1 MKMPNLVLIGF
12 MGTGKTTVGKKLAK
26 ALGMR
31 FIDTDHEIER
41 VTGMTVNQIF
51 RKYGEVRFRSEEKA
65 AVRRITREGNH
76 VIATGGGVILDPEN
90 VCMLK
95 QSGVVIC
102 LSASPE
108 VIYRRLS
115 RKRNRPLLRT
125 ENPMEAIISLLEQ
138 RQPLYRCADFTID
151 TSGLGLDEVVAEAVR
166 VYRVRTS
173 EDT

>member
-1 MKMPNLVLIGF
+1 VKMPNLVLIGF

>member
-65 AVRRITREGNH
+65 AVRRITREGNQ